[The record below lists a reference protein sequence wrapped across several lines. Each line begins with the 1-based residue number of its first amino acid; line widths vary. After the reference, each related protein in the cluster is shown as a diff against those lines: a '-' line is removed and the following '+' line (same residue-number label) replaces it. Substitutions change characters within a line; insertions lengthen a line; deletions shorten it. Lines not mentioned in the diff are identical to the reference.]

1 MPTGQGGWVG
11 TCVFN
16 LGQTINF
23 EYIHRLKAFGEIQA
37 LLNARSVENIYWHI
51 SHFSPSSLR
60 IRLFP
65 LPPLASSFDRRWMKI
80 KKRTRFLSFP
90 FSLVVHYKPTPN
102 QKGRRRRNRGK
113 VIYFGELVGWGER
126 FSRVG
131 RGPIRNYYYDT
142 ERRRGRRRI
151 EKRWLIGTRI
161 PQTDG
166 KEKHKHDGNSTEQ
179 TEPRLG

>member
-1 MPTGQGGWVG
+1 M
-11 TCVFN
+11 
-16 LGQTINF
+16 
-23 EYIHRLKAFGEIQA
+23 
-37 LLNARSVENIYWHI
+37 NARSVENIYWHI
-51 SHFSPSSLR
+51 SLFSPSSLR

-65 LPPLASSFDRRWMKI
+65 PPLPSSFDRRWMEI
-80 KKRTRFLSFP
+80 KKNAVFI
-90 FSLVVHYKPTPN
+90 FSLVHYKPTPN
-102 QKGRRRRNRGK
+102 QKGRRRNRGK

-166 KEKHKHDGNSTEQ
+166 KEKHKHDGKSTEQ
-179 TEPRLG
+179 TEARLGKRDI